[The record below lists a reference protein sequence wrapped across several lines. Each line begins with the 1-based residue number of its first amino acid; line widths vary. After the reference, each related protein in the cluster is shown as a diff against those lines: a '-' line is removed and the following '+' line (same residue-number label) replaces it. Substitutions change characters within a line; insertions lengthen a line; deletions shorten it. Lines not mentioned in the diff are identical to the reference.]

1 MLYGRDYL
9 TFEENFV
16 ALLDKYV
23 GYVRNTY
30 TIKHNELV
38 IILEETLKNMY
49 NRSLYI
55 KSDYHDSVDIFLQ
68 EFKRMFLA
76 NLVYN
81 TRYYAKKDIEK
92 RYNAIQKVNVF
103 LEGKQLNDEKDL
115 DKIEKF
121 YIGIIN
127 NRKDNLYNAFIP
139 HKEIDRNKTD
149 FYMQQLNWIYEDY
162 LKNMSI
168 FKD

>member
-81 TRYYAKKDIEK
+81 I
-92 RYNAIQKVNVF
+92 
-103 LEGKQLNDEKDL
+103 
-115 DKIEKF
+115 
-121 YIGIIN
+121 
-127 NRKDNLYNAFIP
+127 
-139 HKEIDRNKTD
+139 
-149 FYMQQLNWIYEDY
+149 
-162 LKNMSI
+162 
-168 FKD
+168 